1 MAFVGDGINDAP
13 VLAASDVGI
22 AFGDGSADMAV
33 ETADIVIHSGRLVKT
48 GEAIAVAR
56 RTRRIVKQNIVFA
69 VGFKVLVMILGVLGA
84 ANIWMAVFADTGVAL
99 LAVLNSMRVFSLPNR
114 HKE

>member
-1 MAFVGDGINDAP
+1 M
-13 VLAASDVGI
+13 
-22 AFGDGSADMAV
+22 
-33 ETADIVIHSGRLVKT
+33 IHSGRLVKT

>member
-1 MAFVGDGINDAP
+1 M
-13 VLAASDVGI
+13 
-22 AFGDGSADMAV
+22 
-33 ETADIVIHSGRLVKT
+33 
-48 GEAIAVAR
+48 
-56 RTRRIVKQNIVFA
+56 KQNIVFA